1 MVAGALSCRSVCLI
15 LSWYSFE
22 WKFSNMVW
30 CMLYACYIH
39 IVFLAFGKHAWGH
52 PWILHQIAS
61 WSNPAHWARNL
72 HRAIQSWG
80 MTLMVSTTTVMCP
93 VKVNSKVTAVPW
105 PVMHLSSWL
114 TFIFKKTTSS
124 FLCSG
129 LQLGP
134 AWCFELQAFWSM
146 FEYVLPTHPVFQNR
160 SRLKWTLPFALHGDE
175 GRGRNH
181 RAVLVISFQPL
192 LAVKGHSFKSRLLHS
207 LFPGERY
214 ACLDGVETLE
224 CLHEQMANDLLDL
237 FHNGLEACTLFCDVF
252 SANALRYICSFCSC
266 IYDVQCTTKML
277 LQVVMPNGTK
287 QQIYIAF
294 CGVKG
299 DWPWLSVL
307 SFVCCCAVR
316 LQTPNWK
323 NRRNMCKLFAMFFHV
338 WMLREMPSSIHRF

>member
-1 MVAGALSCRSVCLI
+1 
-15 LSWYSFE
+15 
-22 WKFSNMVW
+22 
-30 CMLYACYIH
+30 
-39 IVFLAFGKHAWGH
+39 
-52 PWILHQIAS
+52 
-61 WSNPAHWARNL
+61 
-72 HRAIQSWG
+72 
-80 MTLMVSTTTVMCP
+80 MVSTTTVMCP

-252 SANALRYICSFCSC
+252 SANALRYMLIFVHAYTMFNAQPKCFCRLWCPMGPNSKSTLHSAEWRGTGHGWVSC
-266 IYDVQCTTKML
+266 HLFV
-277 LQVVMPNGTK
+277 
-287 QQIYIAF
+287 A
-294 CGVKG
+294 
-299 DWPWLSVL
+299 VL
-307 SFVCCCAVR
+307 WDYK
-316 LQTPNWK
+316 LQTERIEETCANCLQCFF
-323 NRRNMCKLFAMFFHV
+323 MC
-338 WMLREMPSSIHRF
+338 